1 MDGKLDRVDTWS
13 FDLSVPQ
20 MQNCLEMRWKIG
32 SCDRTLKMNTRV
44 QSNLHQE
51 ATPGTKKKRSHN
63 TGDLSKEVQ
72 SLLNYL

>member
-32 SCDRTLKMNTRV
+32 
-44 QSNLHQE
+44 Q
-51 ATPGTKKKRSHN
+51 
-63 TGDLSKEVQ
+63 
-72 SLLNYL
+72 